1 MGCVRLAVQ
10 VRASRPMEN
19 LYYEKLVN
27 ASLRFVSYRPRSEKE
42 LKEFL
47 TKKII
52 KWKLSGAL
60 LVQKVIDRMREL
72 GYIDDEKFAV
82 WWLGQR
88 TTFKLKGNR
97 VIELELRA
105 KGVPKAIIDPVLATR
120 EPQSALEDAKKAI
133 ARKEAIWAKLPPL
146 ERKKKLY
153 DYLGRRG
160 FDFDTIAK
168 LIDAEK

>member
-10 VRASRPMEN
+10 VRASRLMEN

-42 LKEFL
+42 LADFL
-47 TKKII
+47 TKKIT

-60 LVQKVIDRMREL
+60 LVQKVIGRMGEL
-72 GYIDDEKFAV
+72 GYVDDEKFAL

-97 VIELELRA
+97 VIAMELAA
-105 KGVPKAIIDPVLATR
+105 KGVSRAIISQVLATR
-120 EPQSALEDAKKAI
+120 EPQSALEDAQKAI
-133 ARKEAIWAKLPPL
+133 AKKEGAWAKLPPQ

-160 FDFDTIAK
+160 FDFETIAK
-168 LIDAEK
+168 LIDARK